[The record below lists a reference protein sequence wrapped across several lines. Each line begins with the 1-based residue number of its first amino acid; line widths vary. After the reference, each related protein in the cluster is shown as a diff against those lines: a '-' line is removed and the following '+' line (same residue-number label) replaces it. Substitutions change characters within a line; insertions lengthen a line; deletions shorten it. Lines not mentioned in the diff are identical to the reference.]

1 MLLLTL
7 DPHMSDTHVRV
18 VRLTHARAAGQQTFS
33 PHVLLTELVKQ
44 HPKGIKKN
52 NSITSLLFS

>member
-18 VRLTHARAAGQQTFS
+18 VRLTHGRAAGQQTFS

-44 HPKGIKKN
+44 HPKGI
-52 NSITSLLFS
+52 